1 MILMTTINWVETI
14 FYIIGG
20 FGLFLYG
27 ISLTGESLKLL
38 AGNKLKRVIEKT
50 TNTPLKGIFMGVL
63 ITVILQTSSGTT
75 ALTISL
81 VRSGLMTLPQAVG
94 IILGANIG
102 TTVTSFLIGLNIS
115 AISLPMIGIG
125 SMLAFFFKINRYKR
139 LGGALL
145 GFGLIFFGLDLMGE
159 TLKQFLEFDV
169 FSNVFISVSDYP
181 VLGVLIGTLF
191 TFLLQ
196 SSTGVIG
203 ILQSLYTTGAL
214 PLIAAIAIVLGSNIG
229 TTITAF
235 IASIGASVSAKRA
248 ALIHI
253 IFNVFGSMLFL
264 LLIFPYTIFIQ
275 WMQDVFLGGTPEA
288 MTISFAH
295 IFFNIINTFVMYF
308 FITHLVKFSKRMI
321 PGEDTDD
328 LVNVDSLQES
338 LVHDSPPLALEASKK
353 VILSMGDIVRTMFQK
368 SVQYSF
374 NNDRKLLESG
384 RSLEEIVDTL
394 DQKTHD
400 YLVMISQDGLDQSL
414 AHIHSSYVDTIR
426 DFERIAD
433 HAQNLFDFFEYR
445 YENKLSLSEEAL
457 ADLKTLYATTTDIIN
472 TMFEAFKDSNK
483 SKAKMVL
490 ALEDEIDEHVKAMRR
505 RFVKRTHVAKGET
518 DEELFVDILSNIER
532 IGDHCENIV
541 LNILQEKYF
550 TEYKTVAN

>member
-1 MILMTTINWVETI
+1 MMILTTINWVETI
-14 FYIIGG
+14 FFIIGG
-20 FGLFLYG
+20 FGMFLYG
-27 ISLTGESLKLL
+27 INLTGESLKLL

-81 VRSGLMTLPQAVG
+81 VRAGLMTLPQAVG

-125 SMLAFFFKINRYKR
+125 SMLAFFFKVNRYKR

-145 GFGLIFFGLDLMGE
+145 GFGLIFYGLDLMGE
-159 TLKQFLEFDV
+159 TLKQFLAYDV
-169 FSNVFISVSDYP
+169 FSNVFISASDYP
-181 VLGVLIGTLF
+181 VLGVLIGTVF
-191 TFLLQ
+191 TFILQ

-203 ILQSLYTTGAL
+203 ILQSLYTTGTL
-214 PLIAAIAIVLGSNIG
+214 PLVAAISIVLGSNIG

-235 IASIGASVSAKRA
+235 IASIGASVSAKRT

-253 IFNVFGSMLFL
+253 IFNVFGSILFL
-264 LLIFPYTIFIQ
+264 LLIIPYTFFIQ
-275 WMQDVFLGGTPEA
+275 WLQDIFLGGRPEA

-295 IFFNIINTFVMYF
+295 IFFNVLNTFVMYF
-308 FITHLVKFSKRMI
+308 FIKHLVAFSKRMI

-328 LVNVDSLQES
+328 LVNVDSLQER

-353 VILSMGDIVRTMFQK
+353 VILSMGDIVRSMFQK
-368 SVQYSF
+368 SIRYSF
-374 NNDRKLLESG
+374 ENNRKLLESG

-400 YLVMISQDGLDQSL
+400 YLVMISQDDLNQTL
-414 AHIHSSYVDTIR
+414 AHTQSSYVDTIR

-445 YENKLSLSEEAL
+445 YENKLTLSEEAL
-457 ADLKTLYATTTDIIN
+457 GDLKTLYATTTDIIN
-472 TMFEAFKDSNK
+472 TMYEAFKESDK
-483 SKAKMVL
+483 VKAKKVL
-490 ALEDEIDEHVKAMRR
+490 ALEDQIDDLVRTMRR
-505 RFVKRTHVAKGET
+505 RFVKRTHHNNNGN

-541 LNILQEKYF
+541 LNILQEKYY
-550 TEYKTVAN
+550 TEDKVVAN